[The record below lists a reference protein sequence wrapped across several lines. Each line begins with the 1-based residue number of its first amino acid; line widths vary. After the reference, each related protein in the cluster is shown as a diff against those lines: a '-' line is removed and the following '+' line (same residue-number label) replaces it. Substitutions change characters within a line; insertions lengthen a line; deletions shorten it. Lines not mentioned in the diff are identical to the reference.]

1 MRPPE
6 LRGSYEIVGDLFA
19 GGGGASMGIELST
32 GRPVDFAINHSPAAI
47 AMHMANHPD
56 TEHYQEDVW
65 GVDPQSVTKGRPL
78 GLLWASPDCTH
89 HSNARGGKPK
99 DKNIRGLAWV
109 VTRWAAKA
117 RPRVIMLENVREF
130 ESWGPLNRR
139 HHPRRNKRGQTFR
152 RFVAQLQALG
162 YEVQFRKLIAAN
174 YGAPT
179 SRLRLFMIAR
189 CDGEP
194 IVWPT
199 PTHAPRESAEVRAG
213 LLQPWR
219 AAYECIDFSIPCPS
233 IFLTREQGRAIGV
246 NRPLV
251 PATLRRI
258 AAGLKRFV
266 LEDPEPFIVNLTH
279 GGRIEDLRQP
289 WQTVTGANRGEKSL
303 VTPYVVRNNHD
314 GQGKPSDT
322 LEEPLRTITTQYN
335 KHALVTPYLAGVT
348 HSRSG
353 GNIGAIEEPL
363 RTVTTSKGGEQAL
376 IYPTLVQTGYG
387 EREGQAPRALDI
399 ADPLGTVV
407 AGGGKHGI
415 VQAEALRADFV
426 AKHFG
431 GPGGHQTPGSELAD
445 PLGAVTSVD
454 HHALV
459 SSNLVKLYG
468 TNDGADAREPMPTI
482 TATGQH
488 LAETRAFMVAYFGQ
502 EKDGGRLT
510 DPMRTV
516 TSKERFGLVYVQG
529 VPYEIVDIGM
539 RMFTPRELFRA
550 QGFPEQ
556 YVIDVWVPEHFD
568 PDAGRVKKAGW
579 MNKTEQIA
587 ACGNSVPPAFSR
599 ALVEANYRDDRQ
611 RELWRGYELAAA
623 GGAM

>member
-6 LRGSYEIVGDLFA
+6 LRGSYELVGDLFA

-266 LEDPEPFIVNLTH
+266 LEDPEPFIVGTAYA
-279 GGRIEDLRQP
+279 
-289 WQTVTGANRGEKSL
+289 GANGQYVNSIHEPLSTLTTRPSHGL

-322 LEEPLRTITTQYN
+322 LEEPLRT
-335 KHALVTPYLAGVT
+335 
-348 HSRSG
+348 
-353 GNIGAIEEPL
+353 
-363 RTVTTSKGGEQAL
+363 
-376 IYPTLVQTGYG
+376 
-387 EREGQAPRALDI
+387 
-399 ADPLGTVV
+399 
-407 AGGGKHGI
+407 
-415 VQAEALRADFV
+415 
-426 AKHFG
+426 
-431 GPGGHQTPGSELAD
+431 
-445 PLGAVTSVD
+445 SVD

-468 TNDGADAREPMPTI
+468 TNNGADTREPMPTI

-488 LAETRAFMVAYFGQ
+488 LAETRAFMV
-502 EKDGGRLT
+502 
-510 DPMRTV
+510 PMRTV

-550 QGFPEQ
+550 QGFPEE

-568 PDAGRVKKAGW
+568 PDAKRTKKAGW

-611 RELWRGYELAAA
+611 RELWRGYELAVA

>member
-1 MRPPE
+1 MRGVEKRGPYE
-6 LRGSYEIVGDLFA
+6 LVGDLFA
-19 GGGGASMGIELST
+19 GGGGASLGIELAI

-47 AMHMANHPD
+47 AMHMANHPA
-56 TEHYQEDVW
+56 TEHYREDVW
-65 GVDPQSVTKGRPL
+65 GVDPQAVTQGRAL

-139 HHPRRNKRGQTFR
+139 RHPRKARKGETFR
-152 RFVAQLQALG
+152 RFVGQLQALG

-194 IVWPT
+194 ITWPE

-213 LLQPWR
+213 LLAPWR
-219 AAYECIDFSIPCPS
+219 AAHECIDFDIPCPS
-233 IFLTREQGRAIGV
+233 IFLTRDQGRAIGV

-258 AAGLKRFV
+258 ATGLRRFV
-266 LEDPEPFIVNLTH
+266 LAAPEPFIV
-279 GGRIEDLRQP
+279 GAAYS
-289 WQTVTGANRGEKSL
+289 GANGQYVDRATVPLTAGTQRPAHGL
-303 VTPYVVRNNHD
+303 VV
-314 GQGKPSDT
+314 
-322 LEEPLRTITTQYN
+322 
-335 KHALVTPYLAGVT
+335 PYLVGIT
-348 HSRSG
+348 HSKSE
-353 GNIGAIEEPL
+353 GNIGGPRDPL

-387 EREGQAPRALDI
+387 ERDGQAPRALDI
-399 ADPLGTVV
+399 GGPLGTIV
-407 AGGGKHGI
+407 ASGGKHAI
-415 VQAEALRADFV
+415 VEAAALRADFV

-431 GPGGHQTPGSELAD
+431 DRGQRPGVPMDEPIGT
-445 PLGAVTSVD
+445 VTAVD
-454 HHALV
+454 HHSLV

-468 TNDGADAREPMPTI
+468 TNDGSSNHEPMPTV

-488 LAETRAFMVAYFGQ
+488 LAEVRAFLVAYFGQ
-502 EKDGGRLT
+502 ERDGGALA

-529 VPYEIVDIGM
+529 EPYEIVDIGM
-539 RMFTPRELFRA
+539 RMLTPRELFRA
-550 QGFPEQ
+550 QGFPER
-556 YVIDVWVPEHFD
+556 YGIDVWVPEHFD
-568 PDAGRVKKAGW
+568 PAAGRWKKAGW
-579 MNKTEQIA
+579 MKKTEQIA

-599 ALVEANYRDDRQ
+599 ALVAANYRDGRQ

-623 GGAM
+623 GGAL

>member
-6 LRGSYEIVGDLFA
+6 LRGSYELVGDLFA

-139 HHPRRNKRGQTFR
+139 RHPRKAKKGETFR
-152 RFVAQLQALG
+152 RFVGQLQALG

-266 LEDPEPFIVNLTH
+266 LEAPEPFIVNLTH
-279 GGRIEDLRQP
+279 GGRIEDLRQR
-289 WQTVTGANRGEKSL
+289 W
-303 VTPYVVRNNHD
+303 
-314 GQGKPSDT
+314 
-322 LEEPLRTITTQYN
+322 
-335 KHALVTPYLAGVT
+335 
-348 HSRSG
+348 
-353 GNIGAIEEPL
+353 
-363 RTVTTSKGGEQAL
+363 
-376 IYPTLVQTGYG
+376 QTGYG
-387 EREGQAPRALDI
+387 EREGQAPRALDV

-431 GPGGHQTPGSELAD
+431 GTGGHQTPGSQLAD

-550 QGFPEQ
+550 QGFPEE

-579 MNKTEQIA
+579 MNKTGQIA

-599 ALVEANYRDDRQ
+599 ALVEANYRDGRQ

-623 GGAM
+623 GGGR

>member
-1 MRPPE
+1 MADSTVFEAFLVLKRSKGRGHGGVAGGPAGSGVAGMRSPE
-6 LRGSYEIVGDLFA
+6 LRGSYELVGDLFA

-99 DKNIRGLAWV
+99 DKNIRGLPWV

-266 LEDPEPFIVNLTH
+266 LEDPEPFIVGTAYA
-279 GGRIEDLRQP
+279 
-289 WQTVTGANRGEKSL
+289 GANGQYVNSIHEPLSTLTTRPSHGL

-322 LEEPLRTITTQYN
+322 L
-335 KHALVTPYLAGVT
+335 
-348 HSRSG
+348 
-353 GNIGAIEEPL
+353 
-363 RTVTTSKGGEQAL
+363 
-376 IYPTLVQTGYG
+376 
-387 EREGQAPRALDI
+387 
-399 ADPLGTVV
+399 
-407 AGGGKHGI
+407 
-415 VQAEALRADFV
+415 
-426 AKHFG
+426 
-431 GPGGHQTPGSELAD
+431 
-445 PLGAVTSVD
+445 
-454 HHALV
+454 
-459 SSNLVKLYG
+459 
-468 TNDGADAREPMPTI
+468 
-482 TATGQH
+482 
-488 LAETRAFMVAYFGQ
+488 AFMVAYFGQ

-550 QGFPEQ
+550 QGFPEE

-568 PDAGRVKKAGW
+568 PDAKRTKKAGW

-611 RELWRGYELAAA
+611 RELWRGYELAVA

>member
-1 MRPPE
+1 MSERVT
-6 LRGSYEIVGDLFA
+6 LRGTYELVGDLFA

-56 TEHYQEDVW
+56 TEHYQEDIW
-65 GVDPQSVTKGRPL
+65 GVDPQSVTKGRPV

-99 DKNIRGLAWV
+99 DKNIRGLAWA

-266 LEDPEPFIVNLTH
+266 LEDPEPFIVRTGSPNSQARIHRVDEPWATVMPSPNDALVAPYLTKFQQNSI
-279 GGRIEDLRQP
+279 GQLMSDP
-289 WQTVTGANRGEKSL
+289 VDTVMAGAPRFG
-303 VTPYVVRNNHD
+303 
-314 GQGKPSDT
+314 
-322 LEEPLRTITTQYN
+322 
-335 KHALVTPYLAGVT
+335 LVTPYLAGVT
-348 HSRSG
+348 HSKSG
-353 GNIGAIEEPL
+353 GNIGAIGAPL

-431 GPGGHQTPGSELAD
+431 DRGQRPGVPMDEPIGT
-445 PLGAVTSVD
+445 VTAVD
-454 HHALV
+454 HHSLV

-468 TNDGADAREPMPTI
+468 TNDGSSNHEPMPTV

-488 LAETRAFMVAYFGQ
+488 LAEVRAFLVAYFGQ
-502 EKDGGRLT
+502 ERDGGALA

-550 QGFPEQ
+550 QGFPEE

-599 ALVEANYRDDRQ
+599 ALVAANYRDGRQ

-623 GGAM
+623 GGGR